1 MCSFHSLQLQ
11 QLEQRHADIVRELTS
26 QLTLDRENW
35 SQLNAKLEKRI
46 KQVELDDGKHKQE
59 NIRLQEENGALE
71 TEQISLQTQITEL
84 LEMNIKL
91 NNEIAD
97 VEDRQRECGSS
108 GYGINETEEVLEL
121 MDKITKLQIEN
132 ANLRDKNDELVTEV
146 EDLHVEVSKM
156 KSRKPLRLDQSNNSG
171 AEDCSSGGEASS
183 NSATKRR
190 GDSPSKAKLAEE
202 SPRLGKLRKCDND
215 NSEAESET
223 SGDWLALN
231 SELNQSALGPLSQI
245 SGTTSGFS
253 QENSSLNDSKE
264 EEIKQLKS
272 QIGLLEDELNT
283 LKRKQDECQEANYLA
298 NNESHVPETEPSEK
312 STDNQKHV
320 TRIKQLESS
329 LELMQREYE
338 ACEDYW
344 QGKLNE
350 ERQLYE
356 DEQRISDEKFGELLK
371 KMGEY
376 EEQFSSSTEKEDGR
390 LSPIEEKCGLEQQYA
405 DLEAEADEFREKTR
419 AILDQKSSEILEL
432 QEKLREMHQR
442 IGDQQNATS

>member
-1 MCSFHSLQLQ
+1 MQ

-26 QLTLDRENW
+26 QLTSDREHW

-46 KQVELDDGKHKQE
+46 KQLELDDGRHKQE

-97 VEDRQRECGSS
+97 VEDRQRENGGGAG

-146 EDLHVEVSKM
+146 EDLHIEVSKI
-156 KSRKPLRLDQSNNSG
+156 KARKPVRLDNNSG

-190 GDSPSKAKLAEE
+190 GDSPSKTKLAEE

-215 NSEAESET
+215 NSEAESEN

-231 SELNQSALGPLSQI
+231 SELNQSTLGPLSQI

-253 QENSSLNDSKE
+253 QDNSSLNDSKD

-272 QIGLLEDELNT
+272 QISLLDEELKT

-298 NNESHVPETEPSEK
+298 NNESRVPETETNASNEK
-312 STDNQKHV
+312 HSP
-320 TRIKQLESS
+320 RIRQLESS
-329 LELMQREYE
+329 LEQMQREYE

-371 KMGEY
+371 KMAEY
-376 EEQFSSSTEKEDGR
+376 EEQFSTSTDKEDGR
-390 LSPIEEKCGLEQQYA
+390 LSPIAEKCGLEDQYA
-405 DLEAEADEFREKTR
+405 DLEAEAEEFREQAR
-419 AILDQKSSEILEL
+419 AILDQKSAEIMEL
-432 QEKLREMHQR
+432 QEKLKELEQR
-442 IGDQQNATS
+442 IGEQQNTSP